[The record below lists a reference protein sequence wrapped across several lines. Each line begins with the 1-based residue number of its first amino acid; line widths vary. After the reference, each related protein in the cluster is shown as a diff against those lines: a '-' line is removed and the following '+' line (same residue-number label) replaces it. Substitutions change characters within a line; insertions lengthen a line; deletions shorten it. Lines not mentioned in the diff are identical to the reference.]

1 MQGCAGMADDHLA
14 IYLNDHLAGS
24 VVALELLHDL
34 ERAYSGQPV
43 QQFAAALRADIE
55 QDRSELQ
62 RLMSKLNVAESR
74 ARQATAW
81 LAEKMTMIKLRLND
95 WAGGE
100 FRLFEALEALSLGIE
115 GKRALWVALAGAAEQ
130 APALRLL
137 DYAHLAARAEEQRT
151 RVEAKRLETVGAALG
166 TAGVLR
172 ETTQS

>member
-1 MQGCAGMADDHLA
+1 MAEDHLA

-24 VVALELLHDL
+24 VVAVELLRDL

-55 QDRSELQ
+55 EDRSELQ
-62 RLMSKLNVAESR
+62 RLMSKLNVSESR

-115 GKRALWVALAGAAEQ
+115 GKRGLWVALAGAAEHS
-130 APALRLL
+130 PALRLL

-151 RVEAKRLETVGAALG
+151 RVEAKRLEAVGAALG
-166 TAGVLR
+166 TAEPLAR
-172 ETTQS
+172 DLQA

>member
-1 MQGCAGMADDHLA
+1 MQGRGGMADDHLA

-24 VVALELLHDL
+24 VVAVELLRDL

-43 QQFAAALRADIE
+43 QQFAAELRADIE

-62 RLMSKLNVAESR
+62 RLMRQLNVAESR

-81 LAEKMTMIKLRLND
+81 IAEKMTMIKLRLND

-115 GKRALWVALAGAAEQ
+115 GKRALWIALAGAAEQ
-130 APALRLL
+130 SPALRLL
-137 DYAHLAARAEEQRT
+137 DYPKLLERALEQRT
-151 RVEAKRLETVGAALG
+151 RVEAKRLETANAAL
-166 TAGVLR
+166 LP
-172 ETTQS
+172 Q

>member
-1 MQGCAGMADDHLA
+1 MQGSGVMADDHLA

-24 VVALELLHDL
+24 VVAVELLRDL
-34 ERAYSGQPV
+34 ERAYAGQPV

-62 RLMSKLNVAESR
+62 RLMSQLNVTESR

-81 LAEKMTMIKLRLND
+81 IAEKMTMIKLRLND

-115 GKRALWVALAGAAEQ
+115 GKRALWIALAGAAERS
-130 APALRLL
+130 PALRLL
-137 DYAHLAARAEEQRT
+137 DYARLAERALEQRT
-151 RVEAKRLETVGAALG
+151 RVEAKRLETATAAL
-166 TAGVLR
+166 LR
-172 ETTQS
+172 

>member
-1 MQGCAGMADDHLA
+1 MAEDHLA

-24 VVALELLHDL
+24 IVALELLRDL

-55 QDRSELQ
+55 EDRSELQ
-62 RLMSKLNVAESR
+62 RLMSTLNVAESR

-115 GKRALWVALAGAAEQ
+115 GKRGLWVALAGVAEQ

-137 DYAHLAARAEEQRT
+137 DYPRLMARAEEQRT
-151 RVEAKRLETVGAALG
+151 RVEAKRLETVAAALG
-166 TAGVLR
+166 TAAAAKGD
-172 ETTQS
+172 TQS